1 MKRFMSFLLAL
12 ALGMFVLTAEEFTTG
27 GIFVHSATEGLNY
40 NLVGQT
46 TTLTERVHVGQTYR
60 LETDIFEFIT
70 KNDTVVLEF
79 STGLLARVR
88 EDSQFSVDA
97 FNQLVVNYE
106 EQPSL
111 LRSQYAITTLSL
123 LNGELEVMA
132 PKVDAN
138 SQCVVQTPLANVI
151 LTGGKYTIKSNQ
163 KYIIVNVIEGSATI
177 MGLDEKTTVID
188 KGTMGLVIPFP
199 GKSGE
204 IMVTS
209 KGISPEEAKKLT
221 NNLKELEALRGNVV
235 FAVVEKKVVG
245 IRLK

>member
-1 MKRFMSFLLAL
+1 
-12 ALGMFVLTAEEFTTG
+12 
-27 GIFVHSATEGLNY
+27 
-40 NLVGQT
+40 VGQT

-60 LETDIFEFIT
+60 LETDIFEFVT
-70 KNDTVVLEF
+70 KNDTVALEF

-111 LRSQYAITTLSL
+111 LKAQYAITTLSL
-123 LNGELEVMA
+123 LYGELEVIA

-138 SQCVVQTPLANVI
+138 SQCVVQTPLANVL
-151 LTGGKYTIKSNQ
+151 LTGGKYTIKANQ

-177 MGLDEKTTVID
+177 MGLDEKTTVIE

-221 NNLKELEALRGNVV
+221 RELASLETLRSNVV
-235 FAVVEKKVVG
+235 FAVIDKKVVG
-245 IRLK
+245 IKIK